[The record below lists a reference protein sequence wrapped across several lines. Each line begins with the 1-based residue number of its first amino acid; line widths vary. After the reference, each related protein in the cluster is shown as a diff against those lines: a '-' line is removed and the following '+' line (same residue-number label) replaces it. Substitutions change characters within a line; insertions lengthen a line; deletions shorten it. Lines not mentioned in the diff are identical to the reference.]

1 MSAEKANTDIMDK
14 EIPKSEQRRLRIK
27 RTGIWLAVA
36 AAAGLLLWLAVALL
50 APSIKRS
57 ELLLSRA
64 ETGTVEST
72 VSAAGHVVPA
82 FEQILVSPVNTR
94 IVELYCREG
103 DSVEVGT
110 PLLRLDLQSTEIQY
124 QRLNDELAMKRYE
137 IEQSALEGH
146 TRITNLEMQI
156 EAKEM
161 AVDQLKAEVE
171 SERRLDSIGSGTGE
185 RVRQA
190 VLAYR
195 TGVLELEQLRK
206 QLANERRIQE
216 NTSRSKQLEG
226 DIYARNLSEVA
237 RTLDDAKVRAPMS
250 GTVTYLN
257 NAIGASIGAGEKVAV
272 LSDLTHLKVEAEIAE
287 GHGDKLHVGSPVTIR
302 VGRHTYRGRLSS
314 MTAQSKSGMISFTV
328 TLEQDNAP
336 GLRAGLNAQAAVLYD
351 VHEDV
356 TRIANGGYY
365 KGSGSYE
372 MFVVVEPDRLE
383 RRRVLLG
390 DSNPDWVE
398 VKSGIAPGEE
408 VVVNNLTEHLKSRKL
423 RLTDN

>member
-1 MSAEKANTDIMDK
+1 MDK
-14 EIPKSEQRRLRIK
+14 EIPKSEQRQRRMK
-27 RTGIWLAVA
+27 HAGVWFAVIA
-36 AAAGLLLWLAVALL
+36 AVGLILWLAVGLL
-50 APSIKRS
+50 APSVKRS
-57 ELLLSRA
+57 EVVLSRA

-72 VSAAGHVVPA
+72 VTATGHVVPA
-82 FEQILVSPVNTR
+82 FEQILVSPVPTR

-103 DSVEVGT
+103 DSVIAGT
-110 PLLRLDLQSTEIQY
+110 PLLRLDLQSTETQY

-146 TRITNLEMQI
+146 TRLTSLEMQI

-161 AVDQLKAEVE
+161 AVDQLKAEAE

-206 QLANERRIQE
+206 QLTNERRIQE
-216 NTSRSKQLEG
+216 NTARSKQLEG
-226 DIYARNLSEVA
+226 DISARNLSEAA
-237 RTLDDAKVRAPMS
+237 RTLDDAKVRAPAS
-250 GTVTYLN
+250 GTITYLN
-257 NAIGASIGAGEKVAV
+257 NAIGASISAGEKVAV

-287 GHGDKLHVGSPVTIR
+287 GHGDKLHVGAPVTVR
-302 VGRHTYRGRLSS
+302 VGRHTYPGRLSS
-314 MTAQSKSGMISFTV
+314 MNARSNSGMISFTV
-328 TLEQDNAP
+328 TLDQDNAP
-336 GLRAGLNAQAAVLYD
+336 GLRAGLNAQTAVMYD

-356 TRIANGGYY
+356 TRIASGGYY
-365 KGSGSYE
+365 KGPGSYE
-372 MFVVVEPDRLE
+372 MFVVVAPDRLE

-408 VVVNNLTEHLKSRKL
+408 VVINNLTEHVKSQKL